1 MLDEDRSGRRVTD
14 PDITRRLDLLEQLL
28 RDLPD
33 RLDAA
38 YLRRETYEADQRADG
53 TQIRGLEAE
62 IRSLRVEIAELD
74 SDLKAE
80 RSRRD
85 QEAATNRRLV
95 YSSFL
100 FPIAVAVVL
109 AITLGGVLQ

>member
-1 MLDEDRSGRRVTD
+1 MTAD

-53 TQIRGLEAE
+53 VQLRGLEAE
-62 IRSLRVEIAELD
+62 VRALRGEIHELD
-74 SDLKAE
+74 RDLKAE
-80 RSRRD
+80 RQRRD
-85 QEAATNRRLV
+85 SEAATNRRLV

-109 AITLGGVLQ
+109 AIFLGGVLQ

>member
-1 MLDEDRSGRRVTD
+1 MTAASTSNAE
-14 PDITRRLDLLEQLL
+14 IARRLDLLEQLL

-53 TQIRGLEAE
+53 VQLRGLEAE
-62 IRSLRVEIAELD
+62 VRALRVEIGELD
-74 SDLKAE
+74 RDLRGE
-80 RSRRD
+80 RERRD
-85 QEAATNRRLV
+85 AEAATNRRLV

-100 FPIAVAVVL
+100 FPIAVAIVL
-109 AITLGGVLQ
+109 AILLGGVLQ

>member
-1 MLDEDRSGRRVTD
+1 MPTD
-14 PDITRRLDLLEQLL
+14 DITRRLDLLEQLL

-53 TQIRGLEAE
+53 TQLRGLEAE
-62 IRSLRVEIAELD
+62 IRNLGHKIEGLE
-74 SDLKAE
+74 SDLKTE
-80 RSRRD
+80 RDRRD
-85 QEAATNRRLV
+85 SEASTNRRLV

-109 AITLGGVLQ
+109 AILLGGVLP

>member
-1 MLDEDRSGRRVTD
+1 MTAD
-14 PDITRRLDLLEQLL
+14 PDITRRLDLLEKLL

-53 TQIRGLEAE
+53 VQLRGLEAE
-62 IRSLRVEIAELD
+62 VRALRQEIMQLEA
-74 SDLKAE
+74 DLKAE
-80 RSRRD
+80 RKRRD
-85 QEAATNRRLV
+85 DEAATNRRLV

-100 FPIAVAVVL
+100 FPVAVAIVL
-109 AITLGGVLQ
+109 AILLGGVLQ